1 METMYEIDKKIVKD
15 MDDHKKELLYIND
28 SSQIDNIK
36 LIRIKEQLEVFKSQ
50 RVGDAHNK
58 ELNDRKLVENLEKIK
73 LILMKWEIRD
83 NFIGFY

>member
-50 RVGDAHNK
+50 RVGDVHKK
-58 ELNDRKLVENLEKIK
+58 ELNDRKLLENLEKIK
-73 LILMKWEIRD
+73 LILMK
-83 NFIGFY
+83 

>member
-15 MDDHKKELLYIND
+15 MDDHKKDVLYIND
-28 SSQIDNIK
+28 STQIDNIK

-73 LILMKWEIRD
+73 LILMK
-83 NFIGFY
+83 